1 MLWLFVEVEAS
12 FLLSNGVEIPR
23 VGLGTAARL
32 GTEPVA
38 TALAAGVKLVDTARA
53 TEWYDED
60 AVARA
65 VARFNRSDVFVVTKL
80 HPRDH
85 GTESCRRAIADSAAK
100 FGGYVDLFLLHYERC
115 WPGFCTQT
123 GTWHESWRVMEASRT
138 VRSIG
143 VSNFVDLSELLAFAK
158 EGPHVVQNWMDPFHQ
173 DRGTRAL
180 CKERG
185 IAYMSY
191 STLGTQWQRNPV
203 KESLVI
209 RRIAQAHNTTVTA
222 VTLAWALSRDAIV
235 VPRSS
240 KPDHIRQNAQV
251 HLLRLSDDELAAI
264 DALDG
269 TANQRRA
276 VFRTDRPADLYW
288 VNDRGK
294 HVKVATLDPARETSI
309 DTYHG
314 HSFVAQSI
322 ADPNDTSFFTVG
334 DSLLFQHG
342 GEL

>member
-1 MLWLFVEVEAS
+1 MFGFVSAS
-12 FLLSNGVEIPR
+12 VVLLSNGVEMPR

-32 GTEPVA
+32 GTETVA
-38 TALAAGVKLVDTARA
+38 LALAAGVKLVDTARA

-100 FGGYVDLFLLHYERC
+100 FGGYVDLFLLHYEKC

-123 GTWHESWRVMEASRT
+123 GTWQESWRVMEASSS

-143 VSNFVDLSELLAFAK
+143 VSNFADLTELLAFARA
-158 EGPHVVQNWMDPFHQ
+158 GPHVVQNWMDPFHQ
-173 DRGTRAL
+173 DRATRAL
-180 CKERG
+180 CKDRG
-185 IAYMSY
+185 IVYMSY
-191 STLGTQWQRNPV
+191 STLGTQWGLNPV
-203 KESLVI
+203 KESPVL
-209 RRIAQAHNTTVTA
+209 RRIARAHDATVYA

-235 VPRSS
+235 IPRAS
-240 KPDHIRQNAQV
+240 KPDHIRSNAN
-251 HLLRLSDDELAAI
+251 LDLALSNAELEEI

-269 TANQRRA
+269 TAHQRRA

-288 VNDRGK
+288 VDDHGK
-294 HVKVATLDPARETSI
+294 HVKVATLDPARDTSI

-314 HSFVAQSI
+314 HSFIARSI
-322 ADPNDTSFFTVG
+322 ADPDETSFFTVG
-334 DSLLFQHG
+334 DALTFQHG
-342 GEL
+342 AEL